1 LGEINLFII
10 ELMILRQFYLHSYQ
24 ILTQIL
30 INTLVM
36 EKAALL
42 IVDPQNDFCEG
53 GSLGVN
59 GSSEIFP
66 FINSIITSNLFENS
80 FMTLDWHP

>member
-1 LGEINLFII
+1 MGEIKFIYNRI
-10 ELMILRQFYLHSYQ
+10 DDSSPILSSFLSDFN
-24 ILTQIL
+24 QIL